1 MKQLCENGV
10 MFLYVVRLF
19 DRGPLKTKVAT
30 KDFHRIVELHDLH
43 WSLSGQHLQQ
53 NVPLC
58 CF

>member
-10 MFLYVVRLF
+10 VFLYVVRLF
-19 DRGPLKTKVAT
+19 DRGPSKTKVAK

-43 WSLSGQHLQQ
+43 RSLSGQHLQQ